1 MERSS
6 YLNIHLQRLK
16 YYDSFCNKCKRFI
29 PKNLKNKQ
37 RLIPLT
43 REIEKA
49 MMDFNGSQ
57 SNTSISEKPIY
68 NTLSITGLVRDE
80 VQNILQ
86 ELSISDQFI
95 RKEEIDDLIE
105 KRLKEKVTIIQDSDA
120 KTNHLILRDF
130 DINQEFEM
138 TVEEMSEDKD
148 KSMLIVENIQIL
160 EQRITTLEERLSS
173 MLQNIPKLRHIQ
185 ARRFKINT
193 SAIKEE
199 LRNMIQKMEKLQEE
213 QTVASASLQDDNL
226 NDKEKSSTLYD
237 DIYYANREYTINL
250 LNYKKSLETMELN
263 RKPKFNPYV
272 KPVNIVLPAA
282 RGKIKQRP
290 VFLTSS
296 DICLG

>member
-213 QTVASASLQDDNL
+213 QTVASASLQDV

>member
-6 YLNIHLQRLK
+6 YLNIYLQRLK
-16 YYDSFCNKCKRFI
+16 YYNSFSNKRRTFV
-29 PKNLKNKQ
+29 PKKLQNKQ

-68 NTLSITGLVRDE
+68 NTLSITSLVRGE

-86 ELSISDQFI
+86 ELSISEQFI
-95 RKEEIDDLIE
+95 RKVEIDDLIE
-105 KRLKEKVTIIQDSDA
+105 KCLKEKVTIIQDTDA

-148 KSMLIVENIQIL
+148 RSMLIVENIQIL

-185 ARRFKINT
+185 AKRFKINT

-213 QTVASASLQDDNL
+213 QTVASVALQDENDN
-226 NDKEKSSTLYD
+226 KEKSSTLYD

-263 RKPKFNPYV
+263 QKPKLNPYV
-272 KPVNIVLPAA
+272 KPVNMVLPQA

-290 VFLTSS
+290 LFLKSS
-296 DICLG
+296 DMCLG

>member
-57 SNTSISEKPIY
+57 SNTSISEKPIC

-213 QTVASASLQDDNL
+213 QIVASASLQDV